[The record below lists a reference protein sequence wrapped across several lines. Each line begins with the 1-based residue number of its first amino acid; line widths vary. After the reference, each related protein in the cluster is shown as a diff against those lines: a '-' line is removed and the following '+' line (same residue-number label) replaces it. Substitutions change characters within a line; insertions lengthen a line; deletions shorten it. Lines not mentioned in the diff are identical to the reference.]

1 MEHEPVTTFEQ
12 WYVEYNPTGG
22 RDGLLDFRG
31 MAPCS
36 DNIWRQWQV
45 YKREMDLRVE
55 NYDILEKLADG
66 EVISPK
72 PDLPNISSGE
82 TAGLV
87 RRIARNLVQNTPNID
102 IISIFDDD
110 SPKGIFSRHVLT
122 SKIIG
127 SDTYSNDMQQNLFSS
142 VKTSLTLGFACVI
155 PVLLQDAAGGW
166 FIKYDTIHYRDV
178 FPEPGAKDV
187 RDSTTVYVR
196 RYLTRGELI
205 ALIRDNAPGWDI
217 NALKLLAQNR
227 PPSREQQSVDHQ
239 TKKHHQIPDGYE
251 IITRYTN
258 SGEPFLTFS
267 GNMKFLLRIEK
278 NKHPLKHHPVHFL
291 VLEKD
296 DQQPLGKSQVELL
309 IGRQD
314 FQDLMLNGAMKLWYR
329 NINPSIIGY
338 GTVNSIPNLSPGKYT
353 QISNPNAKVEPFEV
367 NTQTLMQY
375 SSISQGNLGSMVS
388 LIGAADQ
395 QMAMQSGGGQV
406 GMSATPQGVEAQQ
419 AMVDITTNNYQ
430 KAIEAFF
437 SHYCSYALTIFFAE
451 LKGVKGVVPTAD
463 ARIKLVGAGFPTEEI
478 KSDGTIEMDFETMA
492 VEYWVRCVP
501 GSLVELEDEKQ
512 LRILNQM
519 FIPLSQAMPAMAATQ
534 DKQMLMQAAKAMQYI
549 IGKQIELSGSAS
561 AKDIGL
567 LWKSGDV
574 EEVDAR
580 DQRMAEI
587 EESINNFGTD
597 SSLELELNSEAIN
610 QLQEQM
616 RMMAEN
622 QQILLEKLGVV
633 EPGSTGGSPTPQ
645 GTPPE
650 EVEPQ
655 RETPSVYPA
664 SA

>member
-1 MEHEPVTTFEQ
+1 
-12 WYVEYNPTGG
+12 
-22 RDGLLDFRG
+22 
-31 MAPCS
+31 
-36 DNIWRQWQV
+36 
-45 YKREMDLRVE
+45 
-55 NYDILEKLADG
+55 
-66 EVISPK
+66 
-72 PDLPNISSGE
+72 
-82 TAGLV
+82 
-87 RRIARNLVQNTPNID
+87 
-102 IISIFDDD
+102 
-110 SPKGIFSRHVLT
+110 
-122 SKIIG
+122 
-127 SDTYSNDMQQNLFSS
+127 
-142 VKTSLTLGFACVI
+142 
-155 PVLLQDAAGGW
+155 
-166 FIKYDTIHYRDV
+166 
-178 FPEPGAKDV
+178 
-187 RDSTTVYVR
+187 
-196 RYLTRGELI
+196 
-205 ALIRDNAPGWDI
+205 
-217 NALKLLAQNR
+217 
-227 PPSREQQSVDHQ
+227 
-239 TKKHHQIPDGYE
+239 
-251 IITRYTN
+251 
-258 SGEPFLTFS
+258 
-267 GNMKFLLRIEK
+267 
-278 NKHPLKHHPVHFL
+278 
-291 VLEKD
+291 
-296 DQQPLGKSQVELL
+296 
-309 IGRQD
+309 
-314 FQDLMLNGAMKLWYR
+314 
-329 NINPSIIGY
+329 
-338 GTVNSIPNLSPGKYT
+338 
-353 QISNPNAKVEPFEV
+353 
-367 NTQTLMQY
+367 
-375 SSISQGNLGSMVS
+375 
-388 LIGAADQ
+388 
-395 QMAMQSGGGQV
+395 
-406 GMSATPQGVEAQQ
+406 MSATPQGVEAQQ